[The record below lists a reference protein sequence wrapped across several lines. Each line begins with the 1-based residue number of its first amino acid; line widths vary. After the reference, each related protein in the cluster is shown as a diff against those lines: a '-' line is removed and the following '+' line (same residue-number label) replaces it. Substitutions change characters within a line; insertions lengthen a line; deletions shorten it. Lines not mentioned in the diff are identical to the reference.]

1 MSEVDSTVDDET
13 FRLQLREAFKAAS
26 PGKPGKSGEERRQ
39 WVRDYLANLHKVRA
53 IGPSWPRE
61 YGGMDLPFAK
71 QVIYSEEAAK
81 ARIPSQ
87 LGTGYQI
94 CGPTIIKYATEEQKQ
109 RWLPG
114 LLTSEHSWSQ
124 GFSEPEAGSDLPNLR
139 TSAVRDGDYYVVNG
153 QKLWSSSANFADRI
167 FTLVRTGTPS
177 EDQPK
182 YWGISYLII
191 DANLPG
197 ITIRP
202 VKEMTGGT
210 DFSEI
215 FFDNVRVPVAD
226 RIGEEH
232 LGWGLVRTSLGH
244 ERAAG
249 TLNQALNYRRI
260 FSEVKALAKELGAT
274 NDAYVRQQL
283 ADFEIRV
290 RILYVTGAR
299 TIADIT
305 SKGEPGPASSIS
317 RLFVTSFE
325 QDLHVFVVNMLGAY
339 GMLARNDEHS
349 IEKGRW
355 VWGFL
360 RTRASTIG
368 AGTAEIQR
376 NTVGERVL
384 GLPHEPAVRG

>member
-1 MSEVDSTVDDET
+1 MNEVDSTADDET
-13 FRLQLREAFKAAS
+13 FRQQLRDAFKACN

-39 WVRDYLANLHKVRA
+39 WVRDYLAKLYEVRA
-53 IGPSWPRE
+53 LGPSWPRQ
-61 YGGMDLPFAK
+61 YGGMDLSFAK

-81 ARIPSQ
+81 ARIPSP
-87 LGTGYQI
+87 LGTGYAI

-114 LLTSEHSWSQ
+114 LLTSKDAWSQ
-124 GFSEPEAGSDLPNLR
+124 GFSEPEAGSDLPNLK
-139 TSAVRDGDYYVVNG
+139 TSAMRDGDFYIVNG
-153 QKLWSSSANFADRI
+153 QKLWSSSAHFADKI
-167 FTLVRTGTPS
+167 FTLVRTGTPGP
-177 EDQPK
+177 DQPK
-182 YWGISYLII
+182 HWGISYLII
-191 DANLPG
+191 DADTPG
-197 ITIRP
+197 ITVRP
-202 VKEMTGGT
+202 TKELTGGT

-215 FFDNVRVPVAD
+215 FFDNVKVPVEN
-226 RIGEEH
+226 RIGDEH

-244 ERAAG
+244 ERAASS
-249 TLNQALNYRRI
+249 LNQALNYRRI
-260 FSEVKALAKELGAT
+260 FDEVLTLAKELGVT
-274 NDAYVRQQL
+274 KDSYMRQRL
-283 ADFEIRV
+283 ADFEMRV
-290 RILYVTGAR
+290 RILYVSGAR

-305 SKGEPGPASSIS
+305 TKGEPGPASSVS

-325 QDLHVFVVNMLGAY
+325 QDLHEFVMNMLGSY
-339 GMLARNDEHS
+339 GMLARNDPHS

-384 GLPHEPAVRG
+384 GLPHEPAVR